1 MRTISSGEPATLGT
15 YRKIALVLSGS
26 ENSEVVK
33 FFDKKI
39 EGSPNGE
46 NEEVLADETQMMFLI
61 ITMLKSYTVE
71 GKQDG

>member
-39 EGSPNGE
+39 EESPNGE